1 MAMNDRQSKILHYIE
16 NHGSVRTR
24 DLQELCAECTPMT
37 LWRDLEKL
45 EESGYIH
52 RFHGGASLA
61 YTQDHEEERP
71 FFSRLNENVT
81 EKEDISL
88 IAVDL
93 LTPNHALYLD
103 GGSTTYS
110 LARHLPDGHYTII
123 TSGANIAVELS
134 QRNGFNVNLLG
145 GQVLG
150 STLACSGP
158 QAEDMLD
165 SINIDIAVLATSGFS
180 LENGFACGCLSEAR
194 LKRHVISKAASCSI
208 MLMDLDKIGKAHPFT
223 FATLSDI
230 DIIITND
237 EPPPAILQ
245 RMESEHVKIFSPND
259 GYTSSER
266 RSWFEDFLAS
276 KR

>member
-1 MAMNDRQSKILHYIE
+1 MNERQSKIFHYIE
-16 NHGSVRTR
+16 SHGSVRISE
-24 DLQELCAECTPMT
+24 LQALSTGYTPMT

-45 EESGYIH
+45 EALGYIH
-52 RFHGGASLA
+52 RFRGGASIA
-61 YTQDHEEERP
+61 HAQEREGEQP
-71 FFSRLNENVT
+71 FYSRLKKNVT
-81 EKEDISL
+81 EKEAISQ

-150 STLACSGP
+150 ATLACSGP
-158 QAEDMLD
+158 QAEDMLEN
-165 SINIDIAVLATSGFS
+165 INIDIAILATSGFS

-208 MLMDLDKIGKAHPFT
+208 MLMDLDKIGKVHPFT
-223 FATLSDI
+223 FAFLRDI
-230 DIIITND
+230 DIMITND
-237 EPPPAILQ
+237 NPPPVILQ
-245 RMESEHVKIFSPND
+245 KMEREHVKLFSPSD
-259 GYTSSER
+259 GYTSKER
-266 RSWFEDFLAS
+266 HVWFEEFLAS